1 MFTDRIRP
9 VSRLHVEQAGSP
21 PISKSA
27 RPSLART
34 TRSSPSL
41 ERMVLEPFHVGGPKK
56 AESVPF
62 WLPNDKFVWK
72 SLNEVSVSKRF
83 LLAQT
88 ACLFKRVLDV
98 KFNYPSWMA
107 RGGRSGGTD
116 LRHTTCFPACV
127 VSSSSSNA
135 KNMSQRNVNDLLSP
149 SKKQPT
155 R

>member
-1 MFTDRIRP
+1 MRP
-9 VSRLHVEQAGSP
+9 GSRLHVELAGSP
-21 PISKSA
+21 PIFKST
-27 RPSLART
+27 RRSLART

-41 ERMVLEPFHVGGPKK
+41 EKRRSRPFHVRRPKE

-72 SLNEVSVSKRF
+72 SLNKVSVSKIF